1 MISRS
6 RAALTFSIVFLFAVT
21 AQAGERKIR
30 TVTYSGAEVVQPS
43 VLYSGSRLKSGIAFS
58 DSLLDFE
65 LLRIDSLYFSQ
76 GRLAATISIDT
87 RAGPESVDISIEI
100 DEGERTRI
108 AAVKISGPSA
118 IPMDQVARILE
129 LDEGDLFRPVNVE
142 AALGALLEAYN
153 TSGYP
158 YAQVWLT
165 QFDYDA
171 TSNMVNLAISV
182 FEGEQSVLS
191 RVTFEGLSKTDSSFA
206 LKVSRLRTGI
216 RYDEEAVRL
225 GRAYL
230 QAAGVFRSVGEPAV
244 IQLEKGKVAARYPV
258 EEANRNNLFQGA
270 FGVAQRGGDDYV
282 LSGAV
287 DLELKHIGGTGRDA
301 HLSWMN
307 NGDNYSRLSLSYHEP
322 FLFGS
327 PLSLDAEVGQVIQD
341 SVYIYHSAG
350 AYAGFPFGPE
360 FRLTAGAAADRNVPE
375 HEELIRSIR
384 QRYRIGIAK
393 NTGSYLR
400 FSLQVEGGSRKSY
413 FDEGRTKRD
422 GQLLY
427 SFDGRVTLPLFYT
440 MGLYLRFV
448 SQAVFS
454 REEIHTAEMYLMG
467 GATTVRGYREG
478 QFRGERIAFA
488 NVEYWF
494 GGEGAFFLFNDVGA
508 FYKAE
513 EGWEVKNGLGFGLR
527 SSSPLGILSLSFG
540 LGDEISLRATR
551 VHISLQERF

>member
-76 GRLAATISIDT
+76 GRLAVSVSIDT
-87 RAGPESVDISIEI
+87 LTGPESVDISMEIE
-100 DEGERTRI
+100 EGEQTRI

-118 IPMDQVARILE
+118 IPLDQAARILG
-129 LDEGDLFRPVNVE
+129 LNEGDLFRPVDIE
-142 AALGALLEAYN
+142 TALGSLLRAYN

-171 TSNMVNLAISV
+171 ALNRVNLAVSV
-182 FEGEQSVLS
+182 FEGERSVLS
-191 RVTFEGLSKTDSSFA
+191 SVMFDGLSKTDSSFA
-206 LKVSRLRTGI
+206 LRVSRLRTGV
-216 RYDEEAVRL
+216 RYDEEAVML
-225 GRAYL
+225 GRTYL

-244 IQLEKGKVAARYPV
+244 LQLEKGKVAIRYPV
-258 EEANRNNLFQGA
+258 EEADRSNLFQGA
-270 FGVAQRGGDDYV
+270 LGVAQRGGDDYV

-287 DLELKHIGGTGRDA
+287 DLDLKHIGGMGRDA
-301 HLSWMN
+301 HLSWMD
-307 NGDNYSRLSLSYHEP
+307 NGESHSRLSLSYHEP
-322 FLFGS
+322 FIFGS

-350 AYAGFPFGPE
+350 AYAGLPFGPE

-375 HEELIRSIR
+375 GGELIRSIR
-384 QRYRIGIAK
+384 QRYRLGIAK

-400 FSLQVEGGSRKSY
+400 FSFQVEGGSRKSY
-413 FDEGRTKRD
+413 FDVGRLKRD

-440 MGLYLRFV
+440 MGLYFRLV

-454 REEIHTAEMYLMG
+454 KEEIHIAEMYLMG

-494 GGEGAFFLFNDVGA
+494 SGEGAFYLFNDVGA
-508 FYKAE
+508 FYRVE
-513 EGWEVKNGLGFGLR
+513 EGWEFKNGLGFGLR
-527 SSSPLGILSLSFG
+527 SSSPVGILHLSFG

-551 VHISLQERF
+551 VHVSLQERF